1 MALNPC
7 GIAIQA
13 AFDGNL
19 RLLKKMAGKVDL
31 REVSDRNGGNVLHFA
46 AAKGR
51 VDVCAFLVEES
62 GLDVN
67 STTAQGET
75 PVAHAA
81 IAGKVDV
88 LRYLLDR
95 GGDPAMP
102 DSMGATPLHDA
113 ADHDAFVMESEWHH
127 EAARLLLSRGVD
139 VDPIDFRGTPLHLA
153 AGKAH
158 DQVVKVLL
166 EHCADP
172 NRVFNSVFSP
182 LMLACCECSL
192 ECVKLLVEA
201 GADVN
206 FRNPYVP
213 TALTKAAAAGLT
225 GIVKFLLEAGANPN
239 ISDEL
244 GKNAIIY
251 AAEGGLGDVVE
262 ILFPWTKSIVFLPDW
277 SVDGIINA
285 MKCFKSIYVL
295 ADAKLRGNEAFAKG
309 DYRAAIYLYDVAMSR
324 DPFDAT
330 LFANRSLCWLRLRD
344 GNRALLDAQLCKNIR
359 PRWSKAWY
367 RAVHAFAEALK
378 LDPASDEIKKSL
390 RQCS

>member
-1 MALNPC
+1 MSP
-7 GIAIQA
+7 G
-13 AFDGNL
+13 
-19 RLLKKMAGKVDL
+19 
-31 REVSDRNGGNVLHFA
+31 
-46 AAKGR
+46 
-51 VDVCAFLVEES
+51 
-62 GLDVN
+62 
-67 STTAQGET
+67 
-75 PVAHAA
+75 
-81 IAGKVDV
+81 
-88 LRYLLDR
+88 
-95 GGDPAMP
+95 
-102 DSMGATPLHDA
+102 
-113 ADHDAFVMESEWHH
+113 HH

-182 LMLACCECSL
+182 PMLACCECSL

-262 ILFPWTKSIVFLPDW
+262 ILFPWTKPIVFLPDW

-285 MKCFKSIYVL
+285 MKCFK
-295 ADAKLRGNEAFAKG
+295 DAGLMKEH
-309 DYRAAIYLYDVAMSR
+309 ICTS
-324 DPFDAT
+324 
-330 LFANRSLCWLRLRD
+330 
-344 GNRALLDAQLCKNIR
+344 
-359 PRWSKAWY
+359 
-367 RAVHAFAEALK
+367 
-378 LDPASDEIKKSL
+378 
-390 RQCS
+390 